1 MNSRTSFLQIVFVA
15 TLFCGF
21 AYAQQNQSI
30 SHQTIS
36 KEDRERARDM
46 FSNIANDV
54 KKHYYDPHYHGVDWD
69 SAIRSTEQAIDNS
82 TSLNHALSEIA
93 AGLDKLN
100 DSHTFFLPPR
110 RPYTHDFEWQLEMFG
125 DHCFVTQVRPSS
137 DADVKGI
144 KRGDEVLAL
153 NGFQPTRES
162 LQRMMYVFNV
172 LRPQQGLR
180 VVVRSPQGQSRELEV
195 LAAMRQRKKVLNL
208 VMDGTS
214 DIWDIMR
221 DNERN
226 RHFWR
231 ARWAEIGADVTVLKF
246 PGFHFTETEVGDMM
260 NRARKHNT
268 LIIDLRGNPGGSEDT
283 LKALLAGV
291 LDHEV
296 KIGDRV
302 TRDGSKLMQAKS
314 RGHNA
319 FTGKLVVLVDSKS
332 ASAAELFSRVMQLE
346 KRATVLGDKT
356 AGAVME
362 AKRYSYQLGLDT
374 VVFYGVSITDADIVM
389 TDGKSLEH
397 SGITPDEVILPTAA
411 DLAAERDPV
420 LARAA
425 ELCGATLSAE
435 AAGALFPYEWPPL

>member
-15 TLFCGF
+15 ALFCGF

-54 KKHYYDPHYHGVDWD
+54 KKHYYDPQYHGVDWD
-69 SAIRSTEQAIDNS
+69 SAIRTTEQAIDKS

-93 AGLDKLN
+93 ANLDKLN

-110 RPYTHDFEWQLEMFG
+110 RPYTHDFEWQLEIFG
-125 DHCFVTQVRPSS
+125 DHCFVTQVRSSS

-162 LQRMMYVFNV
+162 LQRMMYVFNI
-172 LRPQQGLR
+172 LRPQPGLR

-195 LAAMRQRKKVLNL
+195 LAAMRQRKNVVNL
-208 VMDGTS
+208 ITNGAS

-226 RHFWR
+226 RHLGR
-231 ARWAEIGADVTVLKF
+231 ARWAEIGADVILLKF

-260 NRARKHNT
+260 NKARKHKT
-268 LIIDLRGNPGGSEDT
+268 LIIDLRGNLGGSEDT
-283 LKALLAGV
+283 LKALLGGV

-302 TRDGSKLMQAKS
+302 TRDGSKPMQAKS

-332 ASAAELFSRVMQLE
+332 ASAAELFSRVVQLE

-362 AKRYSYQLGLDT
+362 AKHYSYQLGLDT
-374 VVFYGVSITDADIVM
+374 VVFYGASITDADIVM

-397 SGITPDEVILPTAA
+397 SGVTPDEVILPTAA
-411 DLAAERDPV
+411 DLAAGRDPV
-420 LARAA
+420 MVRAA
-425 ELCGATLSAE
+425 ELCGATLSPE